1 MDYEVLHKPS
11 YALARIR
18 LDPREQLQAETGAM
32 VSMSDSIKMET
43 GTRGGIARTA
53 PARSRFYS
61 LLALTALLV
70 ALLVLAACGGG
81 EEVSEDTPAASSA
94 ADASAA
100 APTVAA
106 PVADSPDATSVSL
119 DEYIMNVC
127 VETQTEMESWGEP
140 DSLRDLSTGLEF
152 VREQMT
158 ALEPPAEV
166 ADWHEAQ
173 LEFLEVFKAELC
185 TFRRRIP

>member
-1 MDYEVLHKPS
+1 MTKDDHCDLENK
-11 YALARIR
+11 ALRVDGIGKRRRHRNALI
-18 LDPREQLQAETGAM
+18 
-32 VSMSDSIKMET
+32 
-43 GTRGGIARTA
+43 GGNARTA

-70 ALLVLAACGGG
+70 ALLALAACGGG
-81 EEVSEDTPAASSA
+81 EEASEDTPAASSA
-94 ADASAA
+94 TDAPDAS
-100 APTVAA
+100 
-106 PVADSPDATSVSL
+106 SVSL

-140 DSLRDLSTGLEF
+140 DSLRDLSAGLEF

>member
-70 ALLVLAACGGG
+70 ALLVLAACG
-81 EEVSEDTPAASSA
+81 AARK
-94 ADASAA
+94 
-100 APTVAA
+100 
-106 PVADSPDATSVSL
+106 SP
-119 DEYIMNVC
+119 
-127 VETQTEMESWGEP
+127 
-140 DSLRDLSTGLEF
+140 
-152 VREQMT
+152 
-158 ALEPPAEV
+158 
-166 ADWHEAQ
+166 
-173 LEFLEVFKAELC
+173 
-185 TFRRRIP
+185 RIPQRHPPLPMRPLRPRLSQLPSPIRRTPPLCPLTSTS